1 VTDSATPPQT
11 DAASAPTSDRR
22 VRRLTAALLIAV
34 PVLFNVCFLLL
45 QTTFGYPEILRQ
57 PADEILRRFTA
68 GGPALIA
75 LWYAFALPPVLFL
88 PAAVLLRRTLAQDAP
103 GSVWLELATPLAV
116 AACLVQTL
124 GLLRWTFLVPALA
137 RTYLDPATDAAT
149 RAAALAVFQAF
160 HQYAGVAAGEHLGY
174 LFTAAWTATIALA
187 MRSGPAFRPWL
198 SWLGLVAA
206 AGILVGLLEPAG
218 FAAAGAVN
226 ALGYVLWSLWL
237 IAAGVA
243 LLRNKA
249 PAARPA
255 PAGRRLDPAAAA
267 LTTAG

>member
-1 VTDSATPPQT
+1 MTDSATPPQT
-11 DAASAPTSDRR
+11 DAASATTSDRR

-57 PADEILRRFTA
+57 PADEILQRFAA
-68 GGPALIA
+68 GGPALVA
-75 LWYAFALPPVLFL
+75 LWYAFALTPVLFL

-103 GSVWLELATPLAV
+103 ASVWLELATPLAV

-137 RTYLDPATDAAT
+137 RTYLDPATDAAA
-149 RAAALAVFQAF
+149 RAATVAVFQAF

-174 LFTAAWTATIALA
+174 LFTAAWTAAISLA
-187 MRSGPAFRPWL
+187 MRGSPVFRRWI

-206 AGILVGLLEPAG
+206 GGILAGLLEPAG
-218 FAAAGAVN
+218 LAAAGAVN
-226 ALGYVLWSLWL
+226 ALGYVVWSLWL
-237 IAAGVA
+237 IVAGVA
-243 LLRNKA
+243 LLRGRA

-255 PAGRRLDPAAAA
+255 RAGRALDPAAVAA
-267 LTTAG
+267 GSAG

>member
-1 VTDSATPPQT
+1 VTEAVTLRRVDRQ
-11 DAASAPTSDRR
+11 SDRR
-22 VRRLTAALLIAV
+22 IRRLTAAMLIAV

-57 PADEILRRFTA
+57 PADAILQRFTA

-75 LWYAFALPPVLFL
+75 LWYAFALTPVLFL
-88 PAAVLLRRTLAQDAP
+88 PAAILLRRSLAQGAP
-103 GSVWLELATPLAV
+103 ASVWLELATPLAV
-116 AACLVQTL
+116 AASLVQTL

-149 RAAALAVFQAF
+149 RAATLAVFQAF

-174 LFTAAWTATIALA
+174 LFTAAWTAVISLA
-187 MRSGPAFRPWL
+187 MRAAPGLRRWI

-206 AGILVGLLEPAG
+206 AGILAGLLEPAG
-218 FAAAGAVN
+218 LAAAGAVN

-243 LLRNKA
+243 LLRSEG
-249 PAARPA
+249 PAVRPA
-255 PAGRRLDPAAAA
+255 LVGQALDPAAVA